1 MDNLYTPRRSS
12 IVVVDLSAG
21 CHSCLHSNKQRQRA
35 SNHGSH
41 AGYASNSVAPQS
53 QYLLPTA
60 LSLHLLF
67 KALGLRNI

>member
-41 AGYASNSVAPQS
+41 AGYAITPI
-53 QYLLPTA
+53 YLLPTP